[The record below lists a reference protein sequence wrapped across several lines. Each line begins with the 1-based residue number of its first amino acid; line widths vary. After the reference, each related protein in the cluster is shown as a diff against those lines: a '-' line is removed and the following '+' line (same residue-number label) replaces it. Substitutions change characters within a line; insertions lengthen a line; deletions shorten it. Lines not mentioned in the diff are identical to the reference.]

1 MKKAALVILAL
12 ALALP
17 LSAETWKNVSLMD
30 GGCAKKKDVMA
41 NPEKHSRS
49 CAMKCAKAG
58 YGAVV
63 DGKFVKF
70 DEKGN
75 DMAKKAL
82 KKSDKKDHLRAT
94 VSGEL
99 KDGVIHVS
107 SLHLD

>member
-1 MKKAALVILAL
+1 MKKATLVILAL
-12 ALALP
+12 ALSLP
-17 LSAETWKNVSLMD
+17 LSAETWKKVSLMD

-49 CAMKCAKAG
+49 CAMQCAKAG
-58 YGAVV
+58 YGVIV

-75 DMAKKAL
+75 DLAKDAL
-82 KKSDKKDHLRAT
+82 KKSDKKDDLRAT

-99 KDGVIHVS
+99 KDGVINVS